1 MPYDESIISLHK
13 ESMLGNFA
21 HLQKKCRK
29 KMSGG
34 IMYKKKEFIYIFF
47 MYNCTKI
54 TFTGT
59 MWRTTCRMV

>member
-1 MPYDESIISLHK
+1 MPYDESIISFHK

-29 KMSGG
+29 KKSAAG
-34 IMYKKKEFIYIFF
+34 IMYKKKEFLYIFF
-47 MYNCTKI
+47 MYAKI

>member
-1 MPYDESIISLHK
+1 MPYDESIISFPK

-21 HLQKKCRK
+21 HFQKKCRK
-29 KMSGG
+29 KMSGV
-34 IMYKKKEFIYIFF
+34 IMYKKKEFLYIFF
-47 MYNCTKI
+47 MQYSKI